1 MTVRQLTVPIAG
13 STPAALVLPQPLT
26 HEALGRL
33 EAGLMDTLVRL
44 RRELGGTAA
53 DATCRTRRMIWQR
66 SLTVGGSFVDLLT
79 KYIAYIIGC
88 RVVGE

>member
-53 DATCRTRRMIWQR
+53 DAGKVEYESWIQHLRQACR
-66 SLTVGGSFVDLLT
+66 
-79 KYIAYIIGC
+79 
-88 RVVGE
+88 